1 MAPSQDAVK
10 MDQWLHPYSVLIDM
24 NNRKWLDS
32 NGSNLMVAEKIVLY
46 YHKTKSD
53 MQENPLSSWVLLL
66 HAQLSL
72 SVSLSQLTLKPC

>member
-24 NNRKWLDS
+24 NKRKWLDS

-53 MQENPLSSWVLLL
+53 MQENSLTSSSCCCMLN
-66 HAQLSL
+66 L
-72 SVSLSQLTLKPC
+72 SVTQHRIPI